1 LDIYYYR
8 RLSVSTL
15 TKTLMTFNLTF
26 IAILGVSYLFI
37 LFIIAHAVNSGWISK
52 KITNHPFTYV
62 VSLGIFFSAWSYY
75 GVVDLAHQFG
85 YGALAY
91 YLGIGTFFLF
101 APIIQAPLAD
111 LCRRFQLRSI
121 ADLLVFRYN
130 SQLVGNIATLFILLS
145 IIPLLIIQ
153 IQAVADTLLIITQ
166 PLPKTL
172 EEGLSWDQQRD
183 TFALFYCLIIIAF
196 CITFGAS
203 YSHHASL
210 MTTMAFDSIVK
221 VIALLIVGT
230 FALYGVFGGLGEL
243 DLWLLNNSEF
253 LIQLYNPDSSS
264 SAHTLLLAFIGTG
277 VLMPHIFYMSQT
289 GRSVNEIARTVTW
302 AFPLFLLLMA
312 IPIFP
317 ILWAGFKL
325 DVPLSPTYFT
335 LAVPQYANAPVIT
348 LISWIGG
355 LSAASGALIVSI
367 LSLSTMVLNQW
378 LLPLLSLKN
387 QTDIYAQLRWLR
399 RLIIIVITIAS
410 YLLYLALDHEHS
422 LTKLAILAAIQ
433 SLQFVPGI
441 IAINYWS
448 GANRYGFYAGLI
460 SGSLICLL
468 GLVIPLIFTDFT
480 EVLLIVISQYLPNNT
495 PLWEAITL
503 LSLGVNIFTFV
514 LVSYISPTS
523 KEEQYHAD
531 ICAEDELSSPFR
543 RILAVNSAV
552 EFKDKLALSIGD
564 DAAVKEV
571 NRALEILGLT
581 EGETRPYSLRL
592 LRTRIRT
599 NLSGLLGHTL
609 ASEII
614 EKHFPYQ
621 SPSSNEAD
629 EAIDINLME
638 SRLDR
643 MGNKLHGLTA
653 DVNRL
658 RLHHRD
664 TLQTLPI
671 AICSLGFDDEVLL
684 WNNAMAVI
692 TNIPADEVTGS
703 NLRDLPKPWGQ
714 LISSFANDT
723 QTRIN
728 KQSIDLKGDKL
739 WFRLHKSSIKEIT
752 QQRIE
757 GQVILIEDITD
768 VQLLEQELVH
778 NTRLASIGRLAAG
791 VAHEIGNP
799 VTGIACLA
807 QNLRYDDEEDAR
819 VETADAI
826 LSQTD
831 RISRIVQSLV
841 TFAHTGRPSTSDFH
855 KVNLNECANEAIHL
869 LSLQTDR
876 KPIEYRNNIDDAACI
891 WGDAQRFI
899 QIFLNLLGNA
909 NDASPD
915 FSSITLNSRHHE
927 STLEIDIID
936 EGSGIPEAYLTQIM
950 DPFFTTKET
959 GEGTG
964 LGLSIV
970 YSIIK
975 EHDGDML
982 VTSPVALGRGTCF
995 TLQLQLFEEAAHNLD
1010 TPANQATD

>member
-1 LDIYYYR
+1 
-8 RLSVSTL
+8 
-15 TKTLMTFNLTF
+15 MTFNLTF
-26 IAILGVSYLFI
+26 IAVLGVSYLFI
-37 LFIIAHAVNSGWISK
+37 LFIIAHAVNSGWIPS
-52 KITNHPFTYV
+52 KITNHPLIYV

-75 GVVDLAHQFG
+75 GVIDLAHQFG

-101 APIIQAPLAD
+101 SPIIQAPLAD
-111 LCRRFQLRSI
+111 LCRRFQLHSI
-121 ADLLVFRYN
+121 ADLLAFRYN
-130 SQLVGNIATLFILLS
+130 SQLVGKIATLFILLS

-166 PLPKTL
+166 PLPRTL
-172 EEGLSWDQQRD
+172 EEGLSWNQQRD

-203 YSHHASL
+203 YNHHKSL

-221 VIALLIVGT
+221 VIALLIVGA
-230 FALYGVFGGLGEL
+230 FALFSVFGGLDEL

-253 LIQLYNPDSSS
+253 LIQLYNPESNS
-264 SAHTLLLAFIGTG
+264 SAHTLLLAFIGTS
-277 VLMPHIFYMSQT
+277 VLMPHIFYMGQT
-289 GRSVNEIARTVTW
+289 GRSINEIARTITW

-312 IPIFP
+312 IPVFP

-325 DVPLSPTYFT
+325 DVPLTPTYFT

-378 LLPLLSLKN
+378 LLPVLRLNN
-387 QTDIYAQLRWLR
+387 QADIYAQLRWLR
-399 RLIIIVITIAS
+399 RLIIVGITLTS
-410 YLLYLALDHEHS
+410 YLFYLALDHEHS
-422 LTKLAILAAIQ
+422 LTKLAIMAAIQ

-441 IAINYWS
+441 IAINYWP
-448 GANRYGFYAGLI
+448 GANRFGFYAGLI
-460 SGSLICLL
+460 TGSLVCLL

-480 EVLLIVISQYLPNNT
+480 EVLLIIISQYLPGNT

-514 LVSYISPTS
+514 LVSYISRTS
-523 KEEQYHAD
+523 PEEQYHAD

-543 RILAVNSAV
+543 RTLAVKSTA
-552 EFKDKLALSIGD
+552 EFKDKLALSIGQ
-564 DAAVKEV
+564 DAAKKEV
-571 NRALEILGLT
+571 NSALKILGLT
-581 EGETRPYSLRL
+581 EGETRPYSLRR

-599 NLSGLLGHTL
+599 NLSGLLGHTM
-609 ASEII
+609 ASGII
-614 EKHFPYQ
+614 DKHFPYQ
-621 SPSSNEAD
+621 SPSSDEAA

-638 SRLDR
+638 TRLDR
-643 MGNKLHGLTA
+643 IGKKLHGLTA

-671 AICSLGFDDEVLL
+671 AICSLGFDDEILL
-684 WNNAMAVI
+684 WNNTMATI

-703 NLRDLPKPWGQ
+703 NLRDLPEPWSQ
-714 LISSFANDT
+714 LILGFANDT
-723 QTRIN
+723 QTHIN
-728 KQSIDLKGDKL
+728 KQSIDREGSTH

-752 QQRIE
+752 LQRLE
-757 GQVILIEDITD
+757 GQVILLEDITD

-778 NTRLASIGRLAAG
+778 NTRLSSIGRLAAG

-807 QNLRYDDEEDAR
+807 QNLRYDEDEDDR

-841 TFAHTGRPSTSDFH
+841 TFAHTGRLSTNDFH
-855 KVNLNECANEAIHL
+855 KVNLNECADEAIHL

-876 KPIEYRNNIDDAACI
+876 KPIEYRNNIDEKACI
-891 WGDAQRFI
+891 WGDVQRFI

-915 FSSITLNSRHHE
+915 FSSITLNSRLHE
-927 STLEIDIID
+927 NTLEIDIID

-975 EHDGDML
+975 EHAGDLL
-982 VTSPVALGRGTCF
+982 VKSPVAQGRGTCF
-995 TLQLQLFEEAAHNLD
+995 TIQLQRLKEDTLNLD
-1010 TPANQATD
+1010 TSN